1 MAKCTFKQF
10 QTMYP
15 NDAACLA
22 KLMEVNYGG
31 TEITCPGCGADTKF
45 HPLAKRRAYVCQ
57 HCGHHVY
64 PAAGTIF
71 HKSRTN
77 LTKWFFAMYLMTST
91 RHGVAAKE
99 IERQIGVT
107 YKCAWRM
114 CHELRKLMASADF
127 GGPLGGPGKHVEVD
141 ETVMGGYQ
149 SNRVRRAKGSNK
161 SLVFGMVER
170 DGKLRAGPIP
180 NLSQDTL
187 ESIVRGHV
195 HEGTKISADEW
206 DAYNDLKH
214 GFELGRVNHSKK
226 EYVRTEFTEIGP
238 GEFLA
243 EKIHTNTLEGHWS
256 HFKRAVSGTHV
267 HISAKHMWKYVAEFS
282 YRRNYRH
289 SHLEMFNRLVAA
301 FALPRMVEV

>member
-1 MAKCTFKQF
+1 
-10 QTMYP
+10 
-15 NDAACLA
+15 
-22 KLMEVNYGG
+22 MEVNYGG
-31 TEITCPGCGADTKF
+31 TEITCPGCGADSKF

-57 HCGHHVY
+57 HCGHHIY

-91 RHGVAAKE
+91 RHGVAAAE
-99 IERQIGVT
+99 VQRQLGVT

-127 GGPLGGPGKHVEVD
+127 GGPLGGDGKHVEID

-149 SNRVRRAKGSNK
+149 SNRERRTKGSNK

-170 DGKLRAGPIP
+170 DGKMRAGPIP

-195 HEGTKISADEW
+195 KEGTRLTADEW
-206 DAYNDLKH
+206 DSYNDLKH
-214 GFELGRVNHSKK
+214 GFDLGRVNHSKK
-226 EYVRTEFTEIGP
+226 QWVAGVH
-238 GEFLA
+238 
-243 EKIHTNTLEGHWS
+243 HTNTICDPRPAVKRGVINDLCSTKCLELGVMAPAIHSGLAPARHWD
-256 HFKRAVSGTHV
+256 RMERRRDGTLN
-267 HISAKHMWKYVAEFS
+267 A
-282 YRRNYRH
+282 ND
-289 SHLEMFNRLVAA
+289 
-301 FALPRMVEV
+301 